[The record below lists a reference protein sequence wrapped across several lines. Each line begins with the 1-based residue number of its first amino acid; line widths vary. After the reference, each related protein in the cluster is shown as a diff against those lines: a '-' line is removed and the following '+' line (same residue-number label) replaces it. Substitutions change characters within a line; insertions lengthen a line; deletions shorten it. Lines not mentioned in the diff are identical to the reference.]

1 MFIFY
6 YLEACHQFARAYQ
19 CRMQVVQLF
28 SENDTLD
35 LGSKL
40 IKVLTKG
47 DVLAITGELG
57 AGKTTLARGII
68 QAEKGDIE
76 VPSPTYTLVQTYD
89 MENFELW
96 HCDMYRLETPED
108 AYELGL
114 FDAFQDAVCVIE
126 WPEKLGSLLPKKIY
140 KIDLKFNN
148 EGRTAYLEG
157 FKEDI

>member
-1 MFIFY
+1 
-6 YLEACHQFARAYQ
+6 
-19 CRMQVVQLF
+19 MQVVQLL

-68 QAEKGDIE
+68 QAEKGNIE

-96 HCDMYRLETPED
+96 HCDMYRLETPSD

-114 FDAFQDAVCVIE
+114 FDAFEDAVCVIE
-126 WPEKLGSLLPKKIY
+126 WPEKLGSLLPKK
-140 KIDLKFNN
+140 
-148 EGRTAYLEG
+148 T
-157 FKEDI
+157 

>member
-1 MFIFY
+1 
-6 YLEACHQFARAYQ
+6 
-19 CRMQVVQLF
+19 MQVVQLF

-76 VPSPTYTLVQTYD
+76 VPSPTYTLVQIYD
-89 MENFELW
+89 MKNFELW

-114 FDAFQDAVCVIE
+114 FDAFEDAVCVIE
-126 WPEKLGSLLPKKIY
+126 WPEKLGLLLPKKIY

-148 EGRTAYLEG
+148 KGRTAYLEG

>member
-1 MFIFY
+1 
-6 YLEACHQFARAYQ
+6 
-19 CRMQVVQLF
+19 MQVVQLF

-76 VPSPTYTLVQTYD
+76 VPSPTYTLVQIYD
-89 MENFELW
+89 MKNFELW
-96 HCDMYRLETPED
+96 HCDMYRLETPKD

-114 FDAFQDAVCVIE
+114 FDAFEDAVCVIE

-148 EGRTAYLEG
+148 KGRTAYLEG
-157 FKEDI
+157 FKVDI

>member
-1 MFIFY
+1 
-6 YLEACHQFARAYQ
+6 
-19 CRMQVVQLF
+19 MQVVQLL

-68 QAEKGDIE
+68 QSENGEIE

>member
-1 MFIFY
+1 
-6 YLEACHQFARAYQ
+6 
-19 CRMQVVQLF
+19 MQVVQLL

-68 QAEKGDIE
+68 QAEKGNIE

-96 HCDMYRLETPED
+96 HCDMYRLETPSD

-114 FDAFQDAVCVIE
+114 FDAFEDAVCVIE
-126 WPEKLGSLLPKKIY
+126 WPEKLGSLLPKKTY

-148 EGRTAYLEG
+148 EGRTAYLYG
-157 FKEDI
+157 FKKDI

>member
-1 MFIFY
+1 
-6 YLEACHQFARAYQ
+6 
-19 CRMQVVQLF
+19 MQVVQLL

-76 VPSPTYTLVQTYD
+76 VPSPTYTLVQIYD
-89 MENFELW
+89 MKNFELW
-96 HCDMYRLETPED
+96 HCDMYRLETPKD

-114 FDAFQDAVCVIE
+114 FDAFEDAVCVIE

-148 EGRTAYLEG
+148 KGRTAYLEG
-157 FKEDI
+157 FNKDI

>member
-1 MFIFY
+1 
-6 YLEACHQFARAYQ
+6 
-19 CRMQVVQLF
+19 MQVVQLL

-68 QAEKGDIE
+68 QSENGEIE

-140 KIDLKFNN
+140 KIDLKFNGN
-148 EGRTAYLEG
+148 GRTAYLEG
-157 FKEDI
+157 FKKDI

>member
-19 CRMQVVQLF
+19 CRMQVVQLL

-68 QAEKGDIE
+68 QSENGEIE

>member
-1 MFIFY
+1 
-6 YLEACHQFARAYQ
+6 
-19 CRMQVVQLF
+19 MQVVQLL

-68 QAEKGDIE
+68 QAENGDIE

-96 HCDMYRLETPED
+96 HCDMYRLETPSD

-114 FDAFQDAVCVIE
+114 FDAFEDAVCVIE
-126 WPEKLGSLLPKKIY
+126 WPEKLGSLLPKKTY

-148 EGRTAYLEG
+148 EGRTAYLYG
-157 FKEDI
+157 FKKDI

>member
-1 MFIFY
+1 
-6 YLEACHQFARAYQ
+6 
-19 CRMQVVQLF
+19 MQVVQLL

-68 QAEKGDIE
+68 QAENGDIE

-89 MENFELW
+89 MENFDLW
-96 HCDMYRLETPED
+96 HCDMYRLETPSD

-114 FDAFQDAVCVIE
+114 FDAFEDAVCVIE
-126 WPEKLGSLLPKKIY
+126 WPEKLGSLLPKKTY

-148 EGRTAYLEG
+148 EGRTAYLYG
-157 FKEDI
+157 FKKDI

>member
-1 MFIFY
+1 
-6 YLEACHQFARAYQ
+6 
-19 CRMQVVQLF
+19 MQVVQLL

-68 QAEKGDIE
+68 QAKKGYIE

-96 HCDMYRLETPED
+96 HCDMYRLETPND

-114 FDAFQDAVCVIE
+114 FDAFEDALCVIE

-157 FKEDI
+157 FKKDI

>member
-1 MFIFY
+1 
-6 YLEACHQFARAYQ
+6 
-19 CRMQVVQLF
+19 MQVVQLF

-68 QAEKGDIE
+68 HAEKGDIE
-76 VPSPTYTLVQTYD
+76 VPSPTYTLVQIYD
-89 MENFELW
+89 MKNFELW
-96 HCDMYRLETPED
+96 HCDMYRLETPKD

-114 FDAFQDAVCVIE
+114 FDAFEDAVCVIE

-148 EGRTAYLEG
+148 KGRTAYLEG
-157 FKEDI
+157 FKKDI

>member
-1 MFIFY
+1 
-6 YLEACHQFARAYQ
+6 
-19 CRMQVVQLF
+19 MQVVQLL

-40 IKVLTKG
+40 IRVLTKG

-68 QAEKGDIE
+68 QAENGDIE

-96 HCDMYRLETPED
+96 HCDMYRLETPSD

-114 FDAFQDAVCVIE
+114 FDAFEDAVCVIE
-126 WPEKLGSLLPKKIY
+126 WPEKLGSLLPEKIY

-148 EGRTAYLEG
+148 AGRTAYLDG
-157 FKEDI
+157 FIKDL

>member
-76 VPSPTYTLVQTYD
+76 VPSPTYTLVQIYD
-89 MENFELW
+89 MKNFELW
-96 HCDMYRLETPED
+96 HCDMYRLETPKD

-114 FDAFQDAVCVIE
+114 FDAFEDAVCVIE

>member
-1 MFIFY
+1 
-6 YLEACHQFARAYQ
+6 
-19 CRMQVVQLF
+19 MQVVQLL

-68 QAEKGDIE
+68 QSENGEIE
-76 VPSPTYTLVQTYD
+76 VPSPTYTLVQIYD
-89 MENFELW
+89 MKNFELW

>member
-1 MFIFY
+1 
-6 YLEACHQFARAYQ
+6 
-19 CRMQVVQLF
+19 MQVVQLL

-68 QAEKGDIE
+68 QSENGEIE

-96 HCDMYRLETPED
+96 HCDMYRLETPKD

-114 FDAFQDAVCVIE
+114 FDAFEDAVCVIE